1 MSLGAAPGKRTRYY
15 QLQYFYL
22 KNGTQ
27 SARIQEFMRHG
38 LLPALSRIHDGPR
51 MVLDA
56 LVAQHMPQV
65 LAITGFGSLA
75 EWQDLRARLSRDAD
89 YRRAFETW
97 EAAPEQPYEDCSE
110 VLLEATDYSPEIAP
124 SDAPPAAPRIFE
136 LRVYHSPPWR
146 QLSALHARFA
156 GPEVAIFHRVGI
168 HPVLYSSTLVGP
180 SMPNLTYLIPFES
193 LAAREKAW
201 AAFAADPEWI
211 KVRQES
217 IDQHGQ
223 ISSVIQMALYR
234 AAAYSP
240 IR

>member
-1 MSLGAAPGKRTRYY
+1 
-15 QLQYFYL
+15 
-22 KNGTQ
+22 
-27 SARIQEFMRHG
+27 
-38 LLPALSRIHDGPR
+38 
-51 MVLDA
+51 
-56 LVAQHMPQV
+56 
-65 LAITGFGSLA
+65 
-75 EWQDLRARLSRDAD
+75 
-89 YRRAFETW
+89 
-97 EAAPEQPYEDCSE
+97 
-110 VLLEATDYSPEIAP
+110 
-124 SDAPPAAPRIFE
+124 
-136 LRVYHSPPWR
+136 
-146 QLSALHARFA
+146 LHARFA
-156 GPEVAIFHRVGI
+156 GAEVAIFHRVGI

-234 AAAYSP
+234 AAVYSP